1 MLFRSLEEVVDVLAA
16 ELKDWH
22 VERLKNG
29 KCTIELGTQYL
40 ELLINLER
48 ISDHCSNI
56 ALNVMREISPLRG
69 IVWTDSHTYIRQLH
83 HGENPEF
90 DRLFREYREKYC
102 RDLEARRPKTEEP
115 EKA

>member
-1 MLFRSLEEVVDVLAA
+1 MQQGS
-16 ELKDWH
+16 
-22 VERLKNG
+22 
-29 KCTIELGTQYL
+29 CSIEAGFVWSD
-40 ELLINLER
+40 LLTNLER
-48 ISDHCSNI
+48 TSDHCSNI

-102 RDLEARRPKTEEP
+102 RDLEARSPKTEEP